1 MAKAKKKG
9 VEAQQPEQ
17 STLYLMRPFIAIT
30 LLYLVLICTLP
41 ANKIVMDAY
50 NLTAGQYRILFF
62 LVQLPYVI
70 IWFTAFYGYSNLQKY
85 TNCIKKSVEC
95 EEFRLI
101 TRGVKYLAFGMPL
114 ISLIAICLNSISN
127 SNQGFTPTAVITVNY
142 LSLIVPLLAYTS
154 IRKGTHGLAERAKVK
169 FSITDTRSIMII
181 LVIIGVAYCYFTFRR
196 LNLDSL
202 GATDNPY
209 FLPAWLMIGTVI
221 IPYLFAWFSGLLAAY
236 EMVLY
241 SRQVQGVLYRQS
253 MRLLSLGIVG
263 IIAGGVGLQYLRTV
277 LPRTGYIS
285 ISNGLVWSY
294 IFYVVLAIGF
304 SLLIMGAIRLKRIE
318 DV

>member
-17 STLYLMRPFIAIT
+17 STLYLMRPFIAIA

-85 TNCIKKSVEC
+85 TNSIKKSAEC
-95 EEFRLI
+95 EDFRLI

-169 FSITDTRSIMII
+169 FSIADTRSIMII

-202 GATDNPY
+202 GASDNPY